1 MNAIFNIKDIIDN
14 DQLKNLYLNFSIQ
27 EGKLNFSNSNIDWK
41 NEVKIN
47 LNESELDIQNNNI
60 VLNGK
65 IQIDLNDTS
74 EFYSFFQIKKN
85 YRKKIEMIDFDFIY
99 NFNLREVS
107 FDNVKIDKKSYEN
120 LDRFINEFNSRE
132 VRIFNKITFKNFINS
147 FFSSYAG

>member
-1 MNAIFNIKDIIDN
+1 MYKVNVCSFTKFLNIRCRSSRSD
-14 DQLKNLYLNFSIQ
+14 LNFSIQ

-85 YRKKIEMIDFDFIY
+85 YRK
-99 NFNLREVS
+99 N
-107 FDNVKIDKKSYEN
+107 
-120 LDRFINEFNSRE
+120 
-132 VRIFNKITFKNFINS
+132 
-147 FFSSYAG
+147 